1 VLSNFDLNAQRNHP
15 ILLFKDSFMKKSLLA
30 LALLGAFAGVA
41 QAQSAVQIY
50 GNIDAGMVKRTDQTL
65 AIGKRANN
73 TLGFKGTEDLGNGLK
88 ALFQLEIRYEPD
100 SGTIE
105 QGAGGVQRPLF
116 QGQSRVG
123 LQGDFGMVRLGRGLT
138 AFQETSAA
146 FEPFHGVPSPAGF
159 QTDLTVAGYNSDPL
173 GLVGNSTNRFS
184 NALFYNSPEFSGFQ
198 INTTLAT
205 KEANN
210 GVAVQGRSLTAVPQY
225 GANAEA
231 TATPFSVSSTY
242 KNGPTAAMLAF
253 ERNAIET
260 RLWSIAG
267 SVMVTPEL
275 KLMASHTRQDRDHTA
290 LSNPKTKS
298 WVLGANYTMGPGKV
312 LAGYGQKSPDG
323 VAKTKQYSLGYE
335 YSLSKRTYLYID
347 ASRKIANTVIAT
359 PTVTTRINHYDMG
372 VNHAF

>member
-1 VLSNFDLNAQRNHP
+1 
-15 ILLFKDSFMKKSLLA
+15 MKKSLLA
-30 LALLGAFAGVA
+30 VALLGAFAGVA
-41 QAQSAVQIY
+41 HAQTAVQIY
-50 GNIDAGMVKRTDQTL
+50 GTVDAGMIKRTDQTL

-105 QGAGGVQRPLF
+105 QGANGVQRPLF

-138 AFQETSAA
+138 AFQETSTA

-159 QTDLTVAGYNSDPL
+159 QTDLTVAGYTSDPL

-198 INTTLAT
+198 INTTIAT

-210 GVAVQGRSLTAVPQY
+210 NAPFVGRGSAAFPQFP
-225 GANAEA
+225 ANWEA
-231 TATPFSVSSTY
+231 PVNPFSVSGTY
-242 KNGPTAAMLAF
+242 KNGPVAAMLAY
-253 ERNAIET
+253 ERNAVEHK
-260 RLWSIAG
+260 LMSAAA
-267 SVMVTPEL
+267 SLMVTPEL
-275 KLMASHTRQDRDHTA
+275 KLMGSYTRQDRFTTTVA
-290 LSNPKTKS
+290 NPKTKA
-298 WVLGANYTMGPGKV
+298 WVLGANYTMGPGKF
-312 LAGYGQKSPDG
+312 LAGYGQKTPDG
-323 VAKTKQYSLGYE
+323 VAKTKQVSLGYE
-335 YSLSKRTYLYID
+335 YSLSKRTYLYVD
-347 ASRKIANTVIAT
+347 ASRKQANVNLAT
-359 PTVTTRINHYDMG
+359 PGVTTKVNHYDVG

>member
-1 VLSNFDLNAQRNHP
+1 
-15 ILLFKDSFMKKSLLA
+15 MKKSLLA

-41 QAQSAVQIY
+41 QAQTAVQIY
-50 GNIDAGMVKRTDQTL
+50 GTVDAGLIKRTDQTL

-73 TLGFKGTEDLGNGLK
+73 TLGFKGTEELGNGLK

-100 SGTIE
+100 TGTIE

-138 AFQETSAA
+138 AFQESSTA
-146 FEPFHGVPSPAGF
+146 FEPFHGLPTPAGF
-159 QTDLTVAGYNSDPL
+159 QTDLTVAGYTSDPL
-173 GLVGNSTNRFS
+173 GFVGNSTNRFS
-184 NALFYNSPEFSGFQ
+184 NAFFYNSPEFAGFQ

-210 GVAVQGRSLTAVPQY
+210 GAALIGRGTAAAPQY
-225 GANAEA
+225 PANAEA
-231 TATPFSVSSTY
+231 TATPFSVTGTY
-242 KNGPTAAMLAF
+242 KNGPMGAMLAY
-253 ERNAIET
+253 ERNAVET
-260 RLWSIAG
+260 KLFSIAA
-267 SVMVTPEL
+267 SVLATPEF
-275 KLMASHTRQDRDHTA
+275 KLMASYTRQDRGHTLA
-290 LSNPKTKS
+290 TNPKTKA

-323 VAKTKQYSLGYE
+323 FAKTKQFSLGYE
-335 YSLSKRTYLYID
+335 YSLSKRTYLYVD
-347 ASRKIANTVIAT
+347 ASRKDGNVVPAT
-359 PTVTTRINHYDMG
+359 PGVTAKINHYDVG